1 MFTDMVGYTAL
12 TQSNEELAM
21 DVLERHNRLLRPIF
35 PKFHGREVKT
45 IGDSFLVEFESALDA
60 TRCAV
65 EIQRFLHDYNLSSR
79 DEWKITLRIGLHIG
93 DVIHQGNDVL
103 GDAVNIAS
111 RLQPLAEPEGVCI
124 SDQVYGQVRN
134 KIPLS
139 FVKLAPQELKNVRF
153 PVDLYRVVMPWEKE
167 PTLPPSPEGG
177 ENRIAVLPF
186 TNMSPDPQDEFFADG
201 ITEEV
206 ISTASKIKGLSV
218 ISRTSVM
225 RYKQTSKGTVEIGR
239 ELGATKLLE
248 GSVRKSGNRL
258 RITAQLIDAR
268 NDEHLWA
275 ETYDRDLKD
284 IFEIQS
290 EIAEKVARSME
301 AKLLRQDKDEIRKGL
316 TKSSEAHL
324 AYLKGLHFMNRGA
337 IDAYPKATK
346 HLEGAIA
353 ADPNFAL
360 AYAALADC
368 YIYQAGQYMPAKS
381 AVPKAKAL
389 ASKAIELDDNLAEGH
404 TSLGNLL
411 MQFEWDW
418 EGADRELGRAIEL
431 NPNYSNAHLWRGIF
445 LALVL
450 RPEEGVRELEK
461 AEELDPLSPLIKM
474 NHGLLLYYAR
484 RYDDALSKLRE
495 SKELEEKDELT
506 HLMLGLTYDAKSMHE
521 VAIKEIKNGLSLG
534 EYADLLGALG
544 YSCGLAGR
552 RGEALEALGRLNA
565 LGEKALNPLTNAA
578 IIHVGLGEFDKAIDL
593 MEKAVAAREEWLALT
608 CQSPYYDPIR
618 SDPRFGSI
626 VRRIGLPT

>member
-139 FVKLAPQELKNVRF
+139 LVKLAPQELKNVRF

-284 IFEIQS
+284 VFEIQS

-301 AKLLRQDKDEIRKGL
+301 AKLMRQDKDEIRKGL

-495 SKELEEKDELT
+495 SKELEEEDELT
-506 HLMLGLTYDAKSMHE
+506 HMMLGLTYDAKSMHE

>member
-1 MFTDMVGYTAL
+1 
-12 TQSNEELAM
+12 
-21 DVLERHNRLLRPIF
+21 
-35 PKFHGREVKT
+35 
-45 IGDSFLVEFESALDA
+45 
-60 TRCAV
+60 
-65 EIQRFLHDYNLSSR
+65 
-79 DEWKITLRIGLHIG
+79 
-93 DVIHQGNDVL
+93 
-103 GDAVNIAS
+103 
-111 RLQPLAEPEGVCI
+111 
-124 SDQVYGQVRN
+124 
-134 KIPLS
+134 
-139 FVKLAPQELKNVRF
+139 
-153 PVDLYRVVMPWEKE
+153 MPWEKE

-284 IFEIQS
+284 VFEIQS

-495 SKELEEKDELT
+495 SKELEEEDELT

-534 EYADLLGALG
+534 EFPDLLGALG

-565 LGEKALNPLTNAA
+565 LGDRAMNPLTNAA

>member
-21 DVLERHNRLLRPIF
+21 EVLERHNRLLRPIF

-60 TRCAV
+60 TRCAL

-93 DVIHQGNDVL
+93 DVIHQGSDVL

-111 RLQPLAEPEGVCI
+111 RLQPLADPEGVCI

-139 FVKLAPQELKNVRF
+139 FVRLAPQELKNVRF
-153 PVDLYRVVMPWEKE
+153 PVDLYKIVMPWEKE
-167 PTLPPSPEGG
+167 PTSPSSPEGG
-177 ENRIAVLPF
+177 NNRIAVLPF

-225 RYKQTSKGTVEIGR
+225 RYKQTNKGTIEIGR
-239 ELGATKLLE
+239 ELGAHKLLE

-258 RITAQLIDAR
+258 RITAQLIDALD
-268 NDEHLWA
+268 DEHLWA

-284 IFEIQS
+284 VFEIQS

-301 AKLLRQDKDEIRKGL
+301 ANLLRQDMDEIRRGP
-316 TKSSEAHL
+316 TKNSEAHL
-324 AYLKGLHFMNRGA
+324 AYLKGLHFMNRGTV
-337 IDAYPKATK
+337 DAYPKAID
-346 HLEGAIA
+346 HFERAIA

-368 YIYQAGQYMPAKS
+368 YIYMAGQYMPAKS
-381 AVPKAKAL
+381 VAPKAKELAL
-389 ASKAIELDDNLAEGH
+389 KAVGLDDTLANGH
-404 TSLGNLL
+404 TSLGNIH

-418 EGADRELGRAIEL
+418 DGADRELSRAIEL
-431 NPNYSNAHLWRGIF
+431 NPNYSNAHMWRGVY
-445 LALVL
+445 LALT
-450 RPEEGVRELEK
+450 RRAEEGVRELQT
-461 AEELDPLSPLIKM
+461 AEELDPLSPLTKM
-474 NHGLLLYYAR
+474 NSGLLLYYAG
-484 RYDDALSKLRE
+484 RYDEALSKLHE
-495 SKELEEKDELT
+495 SKELEEGDELT
-506 HLMLGLTYDAKSMHE
+506 HLMLGLTYDAKGMPE
-521 VAIKEIKNGLSLG
+521 AAIKEMRNGLLLG
-534 EYADLLGALG
+534 EYADVLAGLG
-544 YSCGLAGR
+544 YSCALAGKKDEAI
-552 RGEALEALGRLNA
+552 EALKRLDALGDRA
-565 LGEKALNPLTNAA
+565 MSPRTNAA
-578 IIHVGLGEFDKAIDL
+578 IVYIGLGDFDKAIEL
-593 MEKAVAAREEWLALT
+593 MENALVSREDWLALT
-608 CQSPYYDPIR
+608 CQFRVYDPIR
-618 SDPRFGSI
+618 TDPRFISI
-626 VRRIGLPT
+626 VRSIGLPT